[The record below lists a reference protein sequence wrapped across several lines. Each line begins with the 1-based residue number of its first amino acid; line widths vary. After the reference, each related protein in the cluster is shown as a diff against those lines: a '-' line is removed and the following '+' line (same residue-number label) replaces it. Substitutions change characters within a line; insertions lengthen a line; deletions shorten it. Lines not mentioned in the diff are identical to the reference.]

1 MCSLGTLLLHWYW
14 RDKKADNLLQEKK
27 DTKWKNAEKYVHTH
41 THNLASCIYMS
52 LNKPKI
58 SSKTSY
64 IISNLT

>member
-41 THNLASCIYMS
+41 TQPSELYLHE
-52 LNKPKI
+52 PK
-58 SSKTSY
+58 
-64 IISNLT
+64 